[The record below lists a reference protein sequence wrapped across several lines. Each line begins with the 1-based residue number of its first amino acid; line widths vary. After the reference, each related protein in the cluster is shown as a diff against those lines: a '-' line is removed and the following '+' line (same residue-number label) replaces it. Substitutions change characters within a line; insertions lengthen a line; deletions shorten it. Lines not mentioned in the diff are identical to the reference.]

1 MADEIPQTP
10 VPVPT
15 YGQPQPAAP
24 VVAQNQP
31 GETSTTPEGQTI
43 APTTET
49 GSKDIA
55 MADASS
61 ADQAPVC
68 CLSIPTL
75 GGQSPWTQK
84 LGS

>member
-15 YGQPQPAAP
+15 YGQPQPAAAP
-24 VVAQNQP
+24 VVVQGQP

-43 APTTET
+43 APTTEA
-49 GSKDIA
+49 SNRDVA
-55 MADASS
+55 MVDASS

-68 CLSIPTL
+68 VSSHALGAQLS
-75 GGQSPWTQK
+75 WT
-84 LGS
+84 